1 MAPQNDSKLRR
12 IGVRSAELQIAVYP
26 FPGRVKWALQPPINN
41 NLMIKTFVVCSFLL
55 LALGTTVLPSYIV
68 AGRIQI
74 ILREHRI

>member
-41 NLMIKTFVVCSFLL
+41 NLMIKTLVAYSLL
-55 LALGTTVLPSYIV
+55 LLVLGTTVPASFV
-68 AGRIQI
+68 FSGMNPNNT
-74 ILREHRI
+74 